1 MYTTTQDILTLII
14 SGACYDSIKTTGI
27 LGLEYAKDKL
37 KKVIPFL
44 DDEIETINNEIQMV
58 SCDIS
63 ENELKEYILKNQ
75 VIQKILVDFEKRE
88 PKATKKIIESFN
100 KNKDTEFNLSLDKEY
115 VIKNSFNDNQ
125 NCKINIR

>member
-1 MYTTTQDILTLII
+1 MYTTTQDILALII

-44 DDEIETINNEIQMV
+44 DNEIETINNEIKMV
-58 SCDIS
+58 SCNIS

-75 VIQKILVDFEKRE
+75 VIQKILVGIEKRE
-88 PKATKKIIESFN
+88 PESIKKIIESFQN
-100 KNKDTEFNLSLDKEY
+100 NKDTEFNLSLDKE
-115 VIKNSFNDNQ
+115 VIVKKSFNDNQ